1 MSNFIDFL
9 LVISKLQSPIYCPSP
24 QLDPPEKKYLFRLE
38 YQYMHFLLEIAYCLP
53 RNSTRFL

>member
-24 QLDPPEKKYLFRLE
+24 QLDD
-38 YQYMHFLLEIAYCLP
+38 HLLAAAAQVLAK
-53 RNSTRFL
+53 